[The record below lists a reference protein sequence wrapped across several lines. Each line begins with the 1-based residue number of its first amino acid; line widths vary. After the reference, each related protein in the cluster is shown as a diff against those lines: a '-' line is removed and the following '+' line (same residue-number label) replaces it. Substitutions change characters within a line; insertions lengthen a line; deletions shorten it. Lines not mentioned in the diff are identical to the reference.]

1 MRRRLLGL
9 CLLAYPRAR
18 RAVDRDYLR
27 DLALDLAEA
36 QGFLRQ
42 VWSLLGGG
50 LRERI
55 ELRRRSSAAGLRRLV
70 KRTVVASSVLVAL
83 TFAAS
88 GLIVSGGGDG
98 EGVSEI
104 ERFACQYA
112 EDEASQGRSAPVNG
126 RSRCGETER
135 LIAARA
141 RAGWE
146 CTTRRRVHAGGRM
159 TTWRCTRASDVVA
172 WLGI

>member
-1 MRRRLLGL
+1 MRQRLLGL

-18 RAVDRDYLR
+18 RAADRDYLR

-50 LRERI
+50 LRARI
-55 ELRRRSSAAGLRRLV
+55 ELRRRSPAAGLRRWV
-70 KRTVVASSVLVAL
+70 KRTVVAFSVLVAL
-83 TFAAS
+83 AFAVS
-88 GLIVSGGGDG
+88 GLIASGGGDG
-98 EGVSEI
+98 EGVSEV
-104 ERFACQYA
+104 ERFVCQSA
-112 EDEASQGRSAPVNG
+112 EDAASQRHGAPING
-126 RSRCGETER
+126 RSGCGETAR
-135 LIAARA
+135 LIAARE

-146 CTTRRRVHAGGRM
+146 CTTRRHVHAGGRT
-159 TTWRCTRASDVVA
+159 TTWRCTRGLDVVA

>member
-1 MRRRLLGL
+1 MRQRLLRL

-18 RAVDRDYLR
+18 RAADRDYLR

-36 QGFLRQ
+36 QGFLPQ
-42 VWSLLGGG
+42 VWSLLRGG

-55 ELRRRSSAAGLRRLV
+55 DLRRRSPAADPRRWV
-70 KRTVVASSVLVAL
+70 KRTVVAASVLVAL
-83 TFAAS
+83 AFAAS
-88 GLIVSGGGDG
+88 GLIDSGGRVG

-104 ERFACQYA
+104 ERFVCQ
-112 EDEASQGRSAPVNG
+112 STSGRSG
-126 RSRCGETER
+126 CGETQR
-135 LIAARA
+135 LIAARE
-141 RAGWE
+141 RAGRE
-146 CTTRRRVHAGGRM
+146 CTTRRRVRTGGRT

>member
-1 MRRRLLGL
+1 MRQRLVGL

-18 RAVDRDYLR
+18 RAADRDYLR

-42 VWSLLGGG
+42 VLSLLGGG

-55 ELRRRSSAAGLRRLV
+55 ELRRRSPAAGLRRWV
-70 KRTVVASSVLVAL
+70 QRTVAASSVLVAL
-83 TFAAS
+83 AFAAS
-88 GLIVSGGGDG
+88 GLIVSGSGDG
-98 EGVSEI
+98 EGVSEV
-104 ERFACQYA
+104 ERLVCQYA
-112 EDEASQGRSAPVNG
+112 EDAALQRHSAPITGRSG
-126 RSRCGETER
+126 CGETER
-135 LIAARA
+135 LIAARE

-146 CTTRRRVHAGGRM
+146 CTTRRRVHARGRT